1 MGLGQLVFLLYAS
14 SSSSSLFQI
23 RSFFSGGGSL
33 MICKGLHGL
42 LGAFRAVAGG
52 DIQVGP
58 IVDKLFNRNPIA
70 LAGFRPTVVSDFFTY
85 AAHRQYGLI
94 KRYLSR

>member
-1 MGLGQLVFLLYAS
+1 
-14 SSSSSLFQI
+14 
-23 RSFFSGGGSL
+23 

-52 DIQVGP
+52 DIQIGP

-70 LAGFRPTVVSDFFTY
+70 LAGCRPAVVSDFFTY